1 MRRPQT
7 TRPEGFGKP
16 ELNEIRRRSNGLLV
30 MVFLFSMAVNALM
43 LTGPLY
49 MLQVYDRVL
58 GSRSEETLL
67 ALSVLVTFLFLMMGI
82 LDHIR
87 GRVTARIGARF
98 QSALDGRVFQ
108 AHLRRAAVLP
118 GGAGVKNPLRDVEAV
133 QRLMSSPV
141 FLALFD
147 VPWTPLFLFAI
158 FIFHPWL
165 GFLAL
170 GGGAVLIAIA
180 MLNQATT
187 SGPMAEANQATARA
201 ELTAQQLASD
211 AELVQSLGMRGAAFE
226 RWMRARGLS
235 LQQSVAFSD
244 RSGMFTVTT
253 KTLRLFLQS
262 AMLGLGAYLVLQNE
276 LTAGAMIAGSI
287 LLGRALAPIEMVIG
301 QWQMVAAARRGRQGV
316 IELLETVP
324 PEVPRTP
331 LPRPQALLVAE
342 NVTVI
347 PPGAQQAALRAVS
360 FTLKPGQAMGVI
372 GPSGAGKTSLAKA
385 ICGVWLPAGGK
396 MRLDS
401 ATLDQYDPDVL
412 GSYIGYLP
420 QTVSLFDGT
429 IAENIAR
436 LQPDPDPA
444 QIVEA
449 AKKAAAHEM
458 ILRQPAGYDTP
469 VSAVGGRL
477 SGGQIQRIGLARAMY
492 GDPVILVLDEPN
504 SNLDNEGTNALNRA
518 IKGMKDEGKSVIII
532 AHRPAAIQECE
543 TLLMLEQGVRTAFG
557 PREEVLQKMVKNH
570 AEITRSPQ
578 PGGVS

>member
-1 MRRPQT
+1 MRRPQQS
-7 TRPEGFGKP
+7 RPDIGQP
-16 ELNEIRRRSNGLLV
+16 ELTEIRRKSNALFV
-30 MVFLFSMAVNALM
+30 VVFVFSMVVNALM
-43 LTGPLY
+43 LTGPIY

-67 ALSVLVTFLFLMMGI
+67 ALSVLITFLFVMMGVM
-82 LDHIR
+82 DHAR
-87 GRVTARIGARF
+87 GRVMARVGARF

-108 AHLRRAAVLP
+108 AHLRRAAASP
-118 GGAGVKNPLRDVEAV
+118 GGAGSRNPLRDVEAV
-133 QRLMSSPV
+133 QRLLSSPV

-147 VPWTPLFLFAI
+147 IPWTPLFILAI

-165 GFLAL
+165 GILACVGGLAL
-170 GGGAVLIAIA
+170 IALA
-180 MLNQATT
+180 LVNQMMT
-187 SGPMAEANQATARA
+187 SGPMADANQATARA
-201 ELTAQQLASD
+201 ELTAQQLASE
-211 AELVQSLGMRGAAFE
+211 AELVQSLGMRGAAFD
-226 RWMRARGLS
+226 RWMGARGKS
-235 LQQSVAFSD
+235 LESSVAFSD
-244 RSGMFTVTT
+244 RSGFFTVTT

-276 LTAGAMIAGSI
+276 MTAGAMIAGSI

-301 QWQMVAAARRGRQGV
+301 QWQLVFAARKGRTAV
-316 IELLETVP
+316 VELLETVP
-324 PEVPRTP
+324 PEIQRTP

-342 NVTVI
+342 NVTIV
-347 PPGAQQAALRAVS
+347 PPGAQQASLRAIS

-385 ICGVWLPAGGK
+385 VCGVWLPAGGK
-396 MRLDS
+396 MRLDN

-412 GSYIGYLP
+412 GSYVGYLP
-420 QTVSLFDGT
+420 QTVTLFDGT
-429 IAENIAR
+429 IADNIAR
-436 LQPDPDPA
+436 LAQDPDPDR
-444 QIVEA
+444 IVEA

-458 ILRQPAGYDTP
+458 ILEQPAGYDTP

-504 SNLDNEGTNALNRA
+504 SNLDNEGTMALNRA
-518 IKGMKDEGKSVIII
+518 IKGMKEQGKAVIII

-543 TLLMLEQGVRTAFG
+543 MLLMLEHGVRTAFG
-557 PREEVLQKMVKNH
+557 PREDVLQKMVKNH
-570 AEITRSPQ
+570 AEITRSPE

>member
-1 MRRPQT
+1 M
-7 TRPEGFGKP
+7 RPEGAGKA
-16 ELNEIRRRSNGLLV
+16 ELAEIRRRSAGLLV
-30 MVFLFSMAVNALM
+30 MVFVFSMAVNALM
-43 LTGPLY
+43 LTGPIY

-87 GRVTARIGARF
+87 GRVTARVGARF

-108 AHLRRAAVLP
+108 AHLRRAAVMP
-118 GGAGVKNPLRDVEAV
+118 GGAGIKNPLRDVEAV
-133 QRLMSSPV
+133 QRLMASPV

-147 VPWTPLFLFAI
+147 VPWTPLFLVAI

-165 GFLAL
+165 GWLAL
-170 GGGAVLIAIA
+170 GGGAVLICIA
-180 MLNQATT
+180 LLNQATT
-187 SGPMAEANQATARA
+187 SGPMAESNQATARA
-201 ELTAQQLASD
+201 ELTAQQLASE
-211 AELVQSLGMRGAAFE
+211 AELVQSLGMRGAAFQ
-226 RWMRARGLS
+226 RWMTARGNS
-235 LQQSVAFSD
+235 LQQAMAFSD

-287 LLGRALAPIEMVIG
+287 LMGRALAPIEMVIG
-301 QWQMVAAARRGRQGV
+301 QWQMVAAARRGRAAV
-316 IELLETVP
+316 LELLETVP
-324 PEVPRTP
+324 PEAPRTP
-331 LPRPQALLVAE
+331 LPRPRALLVAE
-342 NVTVI
+342 NVTVV
-347 PPGAQQAALRAVS
+347 PPGAQQASLRAVS
-360 FTLKPGQAMGVI
+360 FTLQPGQAMGVI

-385 ICGVWLPAGGK
+385 ICGVWHPAGGK

-412 GSYIGYLP
+412 GGYIGYLP

-436 LQPDPDPA
+436 LHPDPDPA

-458 ILRQPAGYDTP
+458 ILEQPLGYDTP

-504 SNLDNEGTNALNRA
+504 SNLDNAGTIALNQA
-518 IKGMKDEGKSVIII
+518 IRGMKEEGKSVIII

-543 TLLMLEQGVRTAFG
+543 LLMMIDQGIRTAFG

-570 AEITRSPQ
+570 KEITRTPE